1 MSPDLRPA
9 CMELLCSLATQL
21 GRTYECFVPVIQRIL
36 NKHKIV
42 NPKYDILVAKVVK
55 VGILPI
61 LYFYLIRSRNLVS
74 KIACVNDS
82 QNLLC
87 KYELTI

>member
-1 MSPDLRPA
+1 MSPDLRPV

-55 VGILPI
+55 VGSLSVLNLFLIGSGNQIFKIVCIL
-61 LYFYLIRSRNLVS
+61 
-74 KIACVNDS
+74 
-82 QNLLC
+82 
-87 KYELTI
+87 